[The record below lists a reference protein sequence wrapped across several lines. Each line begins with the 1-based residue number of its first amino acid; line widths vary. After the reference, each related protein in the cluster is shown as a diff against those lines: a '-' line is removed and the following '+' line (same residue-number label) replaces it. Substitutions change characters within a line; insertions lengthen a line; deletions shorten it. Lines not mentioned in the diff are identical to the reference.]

1 MARGYMISH
10 AAKAFVSI
18 PAIVKLMK
26 IAENSTDYI
35 NNTVLN
41 ILWLPASAEMKQK
54 GKPKIKSPRIRI
66 GAGIEVL
73 AFLPV
78 CIVKKF

>member
-1 MARGYMISH
+1 MARGCMISH

-41 ILWLPASAEMKQK
+41 ILIVARFRGEMKQ
-54 GKPKIKSPRIRI
+54 
-66 GAGIEVL
+66 
-73 AFLPV
+73 
-78 CIVKKF
+78 